1 MDVRIWIDSLVGVVL
16 LPAILTKRNPRLFP
30 MGGRACCAPR
40 TATRRPSQQWVQY
53 PLALLLMAIVGC
65 KPTPQSSPAPA
76 GPVRVVSLAPSITE
90 IVCAV
95 GAADQLVGRSSAC
108 DVPADVVAK
117 VPVIGAFGVPSIEKI
132 LAVKP
137 GVVLYADIADESMA
151 QKLERAGLPQ
161 ARIKCTRLDD
171 IPPAIQAVGRI
182 VQREAQARE
191 LAVSL
196 ERQIQ
201 AARSKAAAV
210 QQRPRVLVLIWNDP
224 LTAAGRNGF
233 LSDLVALAGGQHIGD
248 AVNRDY
254 FQVSG
259 EWVLAQNPDVIF
271 CFFMAGN
278 KAVRQTILN
287 QSGWSRVNAV
297 KTGRVYDGFDNNLVL
312 RPGPRVME
320 GAEAIRRCLAGES
333 TGGGPTP

>member
-1 MDVRIWIDSLVGVVL
+1 MDVRIWIGCLATAVL
-16 LPAILTKRNPRLFP
+16 A
-30 MGGRACCAPR
+30 A
-40 TATRRPSQQWVQY
+40 
-53 PLALLLMAIVGC
+53 GC
-65 KPTPQSSPAPA
+65 KPAGPIVPAPA

-108 DVPADVVAK
+108 DVPTDVVAR
-117 VPVIGAFGVPSIEKI
+117 VPVIGAFGVPSIERI

-137 GVVLYADIADESMA
+137 GIVLYTDIADASMA

-161 ARIKCTRLDD
+161 ARITCTRLDD
-171 IPPAIQAVGRI
+171 IPPAIEAVGRT
-182 VQREAQARE
+182 VHRETQAQE
-191 LAVSL
+191 LAANL
-196 ERQIQ
+196 THQIQ
-201 AARSKAAAV
+201 AARSRAEAINP
-210 QQRPRVLVLIWNDP
+210 RPRVLVLIWNDP

-233 LSDLVALAGGQHIGD
+233 LSDLVALAGGQNLGD
-248 AVNRDY
+248 SVNRDY

-259 EWVLAQNPDVIF
+259 EWVLAQNPDVIL

-278 KAVRQTILN
+278 KPVRQTILE
-287 QSGWSRVNAV
+287 QSGWGRVKAV
-297 KTGRVYDGFDNNLVL
+297 QTGRVYDGFDNNLIL

-333 TGGGPTP
+333 PEGRPAP

>member
-1 MDVRIWIDSLVGVVL
+1 MNVRIWIGGLAVAALTAGCG
-16 LPAILTKRNPRLFP
+16 PA
-30 MGGRACCAPR
+30 A
-40 TATRRPSQQWVQY
+40 
-53 PLALLLMAIVGC
+53 
-65 KPTPQSSPAPA
+65 PTPPAPA

-108 DVPADVVAK
+108 DVPADIVAK
-117 VPVIGAFGVPSIEKI
+117 VPVIGAFGVPSIERI

-137 GVVLYADIADESMA
+137 GIVLYADIADETMA
-151 QKLERAGLPQ
+151 RKLERAGLPQ
-161 ARIKCTRLDD
+161 ARITCTRLDD
-171 IPPAIQAVGRI
+171 IPSAIEAVGRA
-182 VQREAQARE
+182 VHRETQAQG
-191 LAVSL
+191 LATSL
-196 ERQIQ
+196 KDQIQ
-201 AARSKAAAV
+201 AARSRATAV
-210 QQRPRVLVLIWNDP
+210 KQRPRVLVLIWNDP
-224 LTAAGRNGF
+224 LTAAGSQSF
-233 LSDLVALAGGQHIGD
+233 LSDLVTLAGGQNLGD
-248 AVNRDY
+248 TVNRDY

-259 EWVLAQNPDVIF
+259 EWVLAQDPEVIF

-320 GAEAIRRCLAGES
+320 GAEAIRRCLAGDVPEER
-333 TGGGPTP
+333 PATP